1 MQIFVKEVCEVQNSA
16 SGVFNLPLTVL
27 IIKVTWIPV
36 FRPVYKYTKYIYRY
50 LLIQS
55 SLIRSNEV
63 SHGTSSELVKH
74 VGWLFPMRLEHE
86 N

>member
-27 IIKVTWIPV
+27 IKVKWIPV
-36 FRPVYKYTKYIYRY
+36 FRPVYKYTKYIY

-63 SHGTSSELVKH
+63 SHGTSSELVKR